1 MFLLPNFIYLMQ
13 NVLFIALII
22 LMILIFCNLLNKF
35 LPFPTNHSR
44 LVLQGKTVLI
54 TGASSGIGREIAR
67 IMHAKV
73 NS

>member
-35 LPFPTNHSR
+35 LTFPTNHPC

-54 TGASSGIGREIAR
+54 TGASSGIGLEIAR